1 MTGDTSDHIRF
12 SSTLGREIRTA
23 DDVRAL
29 GVTTEKLARDA
40 LRIGD
45 VENAARWTAYLAQ
58 EPRWIMAFYRPWIEN
73 LLAVGQREVSAFED
87 HVARLTDVI
96 GVAPPL
102 VDAADVG
109 AVEEAAAVA
118 AAAAGDEE
126 AFDTAIAD
134 LKRAQWMVHDDQG
147 DWLWGLFTALQRELG
162 EDRMEQEV
170 FREPVAPIA
179 AERFAALA
187 SLTQYEK
194 FEFSIDLMRGH
205 FCGPSDDSHIDVI
218 ETDDRWVM
226 SFDPCGSGGRMRR
239 GDQIRG
245 QRPRTEPPFEFAHAE
260 RAHPWTWGKENVCLY
275 CAHCSFVNEILPIE
289 RTGIPLRVTDY
300 PEAPGD
306 QCRWTVYKDA
316 AAIPEEVYRRVG
328 KSKPATGADSAVL
341 P

>member
-1 MTGDTSDHIRF
+1 VSDHIRF
-12 SSTLGREIRTA
+12 SDTLGREIRSA

-29 GVTTEKLARDA
+29 GITTEKLAREA
-40 LRIGD
+40 LTAGD
-45 VENAARWTAYLAQ
+45 LAAAARWTTYYAQ
-58 EPRWIMAFYRPWIEN
+58 EPRWILAFYRPWIEN
-73 LLAVGQREVSAFED
+73 LLAVGRREVPSFEQ
-87 HVARLTDVI
+87 HVARLTAVI
-96 GVAPPL
+96 GVEPPL
-102 VDAADVG
+102 PDAASVG
-109 AVEEAAAVA
+109 AAEEETAVA

-126 AFDTAIAD
+126 AFDAAIAD
-134 LKRAQWMVHDDQG
+134 LKRVQWKVHDDQG
-147 DWLWGLFTALQRELG
+147 DWLWGLFTALHEELG
-162 EDRMEQEV
+162 EHRMEREV

-205 FCGPSDDSHIDVI
+205 FCGPSDDAHIDVV

-239 GDQIRG
+239 GDPIRD
-245 QRPRTEPPFEFAHAE
+245 QSPRTDPPFNFARAE

-300 PEAPGD
+300 PETPGD

-316 AAIPEEVYRRVG
+316 TAIPEEAYRRVG
-328 KSKPATGADSAVL
+328 KSKPTA
-341 P
+341 

>member
-1 MTGDTSDHIRF
+1 VSDHIRF
-12 SSTLGREIRTA
+12 SDKLGREIRSA
-23 DDVRAL
+23 GEVRAL
-29 GVTTEKLARDA
+29 GISTEKLAREA
-40 LRIGD
+40 LAAGD
-45 VENAARWTAYLAQ
+45 LEAAARWTAYYAQ

-73 LLAVGQREVSAFED
+73 LLAVGRREVPSFEQ
-87 HVARLTDVI
+87 HLARLTGVI
-96 GVAPPL
+96 GVEPPL
-102 VDAADVG
+102 PDAASVG
-109 AVEEAAAVA
+109 ADEEEAAVA
-118 AAAAGDEE
+118 SAAAGDEE
-126 AFDTAIAD
+126 AFEAAIAD
-134 LKRAQWMVHDDQG
+134 LKRVQWKVHDDQG
-147 DWLWGLFTALQRELG
+147 DWLWGLITALHEELG
-162 EDRMEQEV
+162 EDRMEREV

-205 FCGPSDDSHIDVI
+205 FCGPSDDAHIDVV

-239 GDQIRG
+239 GDAVRE
-245 QRPRTEPPFEFAHAE
+245 QRPRTEPPFSFASAE
-260 RAHPWTWGKENVCLY
+260 RAHAWTWGKENVCLY

-300 PEAPGD
+300 PVTPGD

-328 KSKPATGADSAVL
+328 KLKPTG
-341 P
+341 